1 MKYVLILLASLLVV
15 GCATGKY
22 VGDYKDNKQHGQGTA
37 TYANGDV
44 YVGEWKDGSEN
55 GQGTYT
61 YADGLKYVGEWK
73 DNLPWKGIEYD
84 KDGNISV
91 QFKEGVKSELS

>member
-1 MKYVLILLASLLVV
+1 M
-15 GCATGKY
+15 
-22 VGDYKDNKQHGQGTA
+22 YKCL
-37 TYANGDV
+37 
-44 YVGEWKDGSEN
+44 

-91 QFKEGVKSELS
+91 QFKEGVKSELP